1 MSEEQIIQFLQ
12 ENIDYMVN
20 NDLVL
25 WLFRTIGW
33 YLVKGLSYLIGLG
46 KDLYDMTFRLVDITT
61 WTGVDQ
67 WINEFRPL
75 IVTLVVVS
83 LVVLGMMLMFG
94 KNKNHNVLTSI
105 LIFAVVATSS
115 TFLFSTFNNWTIVFK
130 DAVIS
135 GEGVA
140 DGTAL
145 INSNLYDLVYIDE
158 QIGLANMNEW
168 NRPQYTSLTEGEL
181 DYIKITETM
190 NWDDVENSDTKD
202 ILKKKLVYRNGAGNQ
217 LVDVSNGVAWTTIGN
232 DLYFRYKFQ
241 WFTYLLD
248 ALSVMLIYFCLAYK
262 NVRIIYEL
270 LVGRVLGTLKA
281 SDLSGEKKMVRIL
294 SSIRDEYYALCFT
307 AITIRTYFVFSD
319 FVKIQVG
326 DHGILRGLIT
336 LFVTFCVI
344 DGSNIMQ
351 QMTGVD
357 AGLSSMTGK
366 ILAGA
371 HIIQGAK
378 NSLYQHQMQSSMKQ
392 QRGDVKEREN
402 MSDLN
407 GSRVGMMGFRDSNAQ
422 MESDLTGKEGNA
434 ANGSNFGTEQEQ
446 DASAYPNKQTENG
459 TQMDEMRDSKQA
471 EGQDADASMDA
482 MDRDLD
488 IGKSTME
495 QNELDAGN
503 LSSDVTKPEE
513 TDSIGQDTNVM
524 VQDPEGS
531 PVSES
536 GVGDTEGH
544 MQKETEGKNLV
555 GSGEPARTYSEEP
568 VKKGTMFERWAAKT
582 RTSEKGQGDI
592 REDTG
597 ATSQSAFSE
606 DGALKHISSFS
617 EPEQG
622 TKQESGKEK
631 KLFQNQTAFSEPKTN
646 WDQSEK
652 EPEQIRRETQRSA
665 FQEKG
670 TLVGEQTGKAA
681 YGKTEIQKT
690 TDPKIEK
697 KATITTSE
705 GRSAKITEERNG
717 RDRYVGGE
725 AVPRHGASKWS
736 EREKK

>member
-46 KDLYDMTFRLVDITT
+46 KDLYDMTFRLVDITA

-158 QIGLANMNEW
+158 QIGLANMNEG
-168 NRPQYTSLTEGEL
+168 NRPQYTSLSEQEV
-181 DYIKITETM
+181 DYIRITETM
-190 NWDDVENSDTKD
+190 DWDDVENSDTKD
-202 ILKKKLVYRNGAGNQ
+202 ILKKRLAYRNNSVNQ

-241 WFTYLLD
+241 WFTYFLD
-248 ALSVMLIYFCLAYK
+248 ALSVLLIYFCLAYK

-270 LVGRVLGTLKA
+270 LVGRVIGTLKA

-307 AITIRTYFVFSD
+307 AITLRTYFVFTD
-319 FVKIQVG
+319 FVKIQTG

-351 QMTGVD
+351 QITGVD

-366 ILAGA
+366 ILAGS
-371 HIIQGAK
+371 HILQWAK
-378 NSLYQHQMQSSMKQ
+378 NSMYQHQMKSAMKHQ
-392 QRGDVKEREN
+392 ARETKGREN

-407 GSRVGMMGFRDSNAQ
+407 GSRIGMMGFRDPNAQ
-422 MESDLTGKEGNA
+422 MDSDLSGKENDA
-434 ANGSNFGTEQEQ
+434 AAQTEAEKEM
-446 DASAYPNKQTENG
+446 SAYPNGQTDAGHE
-459 TQMDEMRDSKQA
+459 TSMEEAMQESKSTG
-471 EGQDADASMDA
+471 GQDADASMEAMERDLEPGNSDVEQRGMDPEDSGVKTMEQEKNSAAGQEMDA
-482 MDRDLD
+482 MDQDAERNSVS
-488 IGKSTME
+488 GSGAGEQEAYTKME
-495 QNELDAGN
+495 P
-503 LSSDVTKPEE
+503 T
-513 TDSIGQDTNVM
+513 
-524 VQDPEGS
+524 
-531 PVSES
+531 
-536 GVGDTEGH
+536 
-544 MQKETEGKNLV
+544 
-555 GSGEPARTYSEEP
+555 GEPA
-568 VKKGTMFERWAAKT
+568 KKGTMFDRWAAKFA
-582 RTSEKGQGDI
+582 GQGAAAGEETGESA
-592 REDTG
+592 RPAFPEDKE
-597 ATSQSAFSE
+597 A
-606 DGALKHISSFS
+606 KHTPPF
-617 EPEQG
+617 PESGQNEKAKG
-622 TKQESGKEK
+622 KQEGSPS
-631 KLFQNQTAFSEPKTN
+631 QNRPAFSEPQRNQGQEK
-646 WDQSEK
+646 K

-670 TLVGEQTGKAA
+670 SATGEQAGKAA
-681 YGKTEIQKT
+681 YERMESHRTVDSKV
-690 TDPKIEK
+690 EK
-697 KATITTSE
+697 KATIPTSA
-705 GRSAKITEERNG
+705 GRSAKITEEQNG

-725 AVPRHGASKWS
+725 AVPRRGNSKWS
-736 EREKK
+736 EKEKK

>member
-46 KDLYDMTFRLVDITT
+46 KDLYDMTFRLVDITA

-115 TFLFSTFNNWTIVFK
+115 TFLFSTFNSWTIVFK

-158 QIGLANMNEW
+158 QIGFVNMNEG
-168 NRPQYTSLTEGEL
+168 NRPQYTSLSEQEV
-181 DYIKITETM
+181 DYIRITETM
-190 NWDDVENSDTKD
+190 DWDDVENSDTKD
-202 ILKKKLVYRNGAGNQ
+202 ILKKRLAYRNNSVNQ

-241 WFTYLLD
+241 WFTYFLD
-248 ALSVMLIYFCLAYK
+248 ALSVLLIYFCLAYK

-270 LVGRVLGTLKA
+270 LVGRVIGTLKA

-307 AITIRTYFVFSD
+307 AITLRTYFVFTD
-319 FVKIQVG
+319 FVKIQTG

-351 QMTGVD
+351 QITGVD

-366 ILAGA
+366 LLAGS
-371 HIIQGAK
+371 HILQGVK
-378 NSLYQHQMQSSMKQ
+378 NFMYQHQMKSAMKQ
-392 QRGDVKEREN
+392 QARETKGREN

-407 GSRVGMMGFRDSNAQ
+407 GSRVGMMEFRDPNAQ
-422 MESDLTGKEGNA
+422 MDSDLTEKEKDAASEMDAGKEH
-434 ANGSNFGTEQEQ
+434 
-446 DASAYPNKQTENG
+446 SAYPNGQTDAGHE
-459 TQMDEMRDSKQA
+459 TSMEEAMQESKSTG
-471 EGQDADASMDA
+471 GQDADASMEA
-482 MDRDLD
+482 MERDLEPGNSD
-488 IGKSTME
+488 VEQRGMDPEDSGVKTME
-495 QNELDAGN
+495 QEENSAAGQETDQNAERNSASGSGAGEQEAYTKMELD
-503 LSSDVTKPEE
+503 
-513 TDSIGQDTNVM
+513 
-524 VQDPEGS
+524 
-531 PVSES
+531 
-536 GVGDTEGH
+536 
-544 MQKETEGKNLV
+544 GKMH
-555 GSGEPARTYSEEP
+555 GEPA
-568 VKKGTMFERWAAKT
+568 KKGTMFDRWAAK
-582 RTSEKGQGDI
+582 SAGQGAVAG
-592 REDTG
+592 EDTG
-597 ATSQSAFSE
+597 ESARSAFPEDGEAKHTPPFPEPGQDEKVKGKQEGSQS
-606 DGALKHISSFS
+606 
-617 EPEQG
+617 
-622 TKQESGKEK
+622 
-631 KLFQNQTAFSEPKTN
+631 QNHPAFSEPQRN
-646 WDQSEK
+646 WGQEK
-652 EPEQIRRETQRSA
+652 KESNPIRRETQRSA

-670 TLVGEQTGKAA
+670 NATGEQAGKAA
-681 YGKTEIQKT
+681 YERTESHRTVDSKV
-690 TDPKIEK
+690 EK
-697 KATITTSE
+697 KATIPTSE
-705 GRSAKITEERNG
+705 GRSAKITEEQNG

-725 AVPRHGASKWS
+725 AVPRRGNSKWS
-736 EREKK
+736 EKEKK

>member
-46 KDLYDMTFRLVDITT
+46 KDLYDMTFRLVDITA

-158 QIGLANMNEW
+158 QIGLANMSEW
-168 NRPQYTSLTEGEL
+168 NRPQYTSLSEQEV
-181 DYIKITETM
+181 DYIRITETM
-190 NWDDVENSDTKD
+190 DWDDVENSDTKD
-202 ILKKKLVYRNGAGNQ
+202 ILKKRLVYRNSAGNQ

-241 WFTYLLD
+241 WFTYFLD
-248 ALSVMLIYFCLAYK
+248 ALSVLLIYFCLAYK

-270 LVGRVLGTLKA
+270 LVGRVIGTLKA

-307 AITIRTYFVFSD
+307 AITIRTYFVFTD
-319 FVKIQVG
+319 FVKIQTG

-351 QMTGVD
+351 QITGVD

-366 ILAGA
+366 ILAGS
-371 HIIQGAK
+371 HILQGIK
-378 NSLYQHQMQSSMKQ
+378 NSLYQHQMKSAMKHPA
-392 QRGDVKEREN
+392 GDTKGREN
-402 MSDLN
+402 MSDLH
-407 GSRVGMMGFRDSNAQ
+407 GSRIGHDGISGSQCTDGFGSCPEKRTMLQHKRKRKKRHLLIQTDRPMQEMKPQWRKLCRSPRVPGDRMQ
-422 MESDLTGKEGNA
+422 MLLWKQWSGIWSQNPWIR
-434 ANGSNFGTEQEQ
+434 QEQ
-446 DASAYPNKQTENG
+446 VQKRWSRRWELLKP
-459 TQMDEMRDSKQA
+459 
-471 EGQDADASMDA
+471 
-482 MDRDLD
+482 
-488 IGKSTME
+488 ME
-495 QNELDAGN
+495 QRRNPMQEQHRKKQVLQMARKMPDF
-503 LSSDVTKPEE
+503 LH
-513 TDSIGQDTNVM
+513 
-524 VQDPEGS
+524 
-531 PVSES
+531 
-536 GVGDTEGH
+536 GD
-544 MQKETEGKNLV
+544 L
-555 GSGEPARTYSEEP
+555 A
-568 VKKGTMFERWAAKT
+568 KKGTMFDRWAAK
-582 RTSEKGQGDI
+582 SAGQGADAGG
-592 REDTG
+592 ENG
-597 ATSQSAFSE
+597 E
-606 DGALKHISSFS
+606 
-617 EPEQG
+617 
-622 TKQESGKEK
+622 
-631 KLFQNQTAFSEPKTN
+631 TA
-646 WDQSEK
+646 
-652 EPEQIRRETQRSA
+652 RSA
-665 FQEKG
+665 FPE
-670 TLVGEQTGKAA
+670 
-681 YGKTEIQKT
+681 
-690 TDPKIEK
+690 D
-697 KATITTSE
+697 
-705 GRSAKITEERNG
+705 
-717 RDRYVGGE
+717 GE
-725 AVPRHGASKWS
+725 AKHTPPFPEPGQN
-736 EREKK
+736 EKI

>member
-46 KDLYDMTFRLVDITT
+46 KDLYDMTFRLVDITA

-158 QIGLANMNEW
+158 QIGLANMSEW
-168 NRPQYTSLTEGEL
+168 NRPQYTSLSEQEV
-181 DYIKITETM
+181 DYIRITETM
-190 NWDDVENSDTKD
+190 DWDDVENSDTKD
-202 ILKKKLVYRNGAGNQ
+202 ILKKRLVYRNSAGNQ

-241 WFTYLLD
+241 WFTYFLD
-248 ALSVMLIYFCLAYK
+248 ALSVLLIYFCLAYK

-270 LVGRVLGTLKA
+270 LVGRVIGTLKA

-307 AITIRTYFVFSD
+307 AITIRTYFVFTD
-319 FVKIQVG
+319 FVKIQAG

-351 QMTGVD
+351 QITGVD

-366 ILAGA
+366 ILAGS
-371 HIIQGAK
+371 HILQGAK
-378 NSLYQHQMQSSMKQ
+378 NSLYQHQMKSAMKHPA
-392 QRGDVKEREN
+392 GDTKGREN
-402 MSDLN
+402 MSDLH
-407 GSRVGMMGFRDSNAQ
+407 GSRIGMMEFRDPNAQ
-422 MESDLTGKEGNA
+422 MDSDLTGKEKHA
-434 ANGSNFGTEQEQ
+434 ASEMDAGKEAERE
-446 DASAYPNKQTENG
+446 ASAYPNGQTDGGNETPMEETMQEPKG
-459 TQMDEMRDSKQA
+459 IG
-471 EGQDADASMDA
+471 GQDADASMEA
-482 MDRDLD
+482 MERDLETESVD
-488 IGKSTME
+488 SSGASPEAME
-495 QNELDAGN
+495 QEMGTSETNGAAAESHAGAA
-503 LSSDVTKPEE
+503 PEE
-513 TDSIGQDTNVM
+513 TGFTDSREDAGFSD
-524 VQDPEGS
+524 
-531 PVSES
+531 
-536 GVGDTEGH
+536 GD
-544 MQKETEGKNLV
+544 L
-555 GSGEPARTYSEEP
+555 A
-568 VKKGTMFERWAAKT
+568 KKGTMFDRWAAK
-582 RTSEKGQGDI
+582 SAGQGADAGGENGETA
-592 REDTG
+592 RSAFPEDRG
-597 ATSQSAFSE
+597 AKHTPPFSEPGQNAKSKGKQEGFPSQNQSAFP
-606 DGALKHISSFS
+606 
-617 EPEQG
+617 EPERNRGQ
-622 TKQESGKEK
+622 EK
-631 KLFQNQTAFSEPKTN
+631 KEPG
-646 WDQSEK
+646 
-652 EPEQIRRETQRSA
+652 QIRRETQRSA

-670 TLVGEQTGKAA
+670 SATGEQAGKAA
-681 YGKTEIQKT
+681 YERTKSHRTLDSKV
-690 TDPKIEK
+690 EK
-697 KATITTSE
+697 KATIPTSE
-705 GRSAKITEERNG
+705 GRSAKITEEQNG

-725 AVPRHGASKWS
+725 AVPRRGNSKWS
-736 EREKK
+736 EKEKK

>member
-46 KDLYDMTFRLVDITT
+46 KDLYDMTFRLVDITA

-115 TFLFSTFNNWTIVFK
+115 TFLFSTFNSWTIVFK

-158 QIGLANMNEW
+158 QIGLANMNEG
-168 NRPQYTSLTEGEL
+168 NRPQYTSLSEQEV
-181 DYIKITETM
+181 DYIRITETM
-190 NWDDVENSDTKD
+190 DWDDVENSDTKD
-202 ILKKKLVYRNGAGNQ
+202 ILKKRLVYRNSAGNQ

-241 WFTYLLD
+241 WFTYFLD
-248 ALSVMLIYFCLAYK
+248 ALSVLLIYFCLAYK

-270 LVGRVLGTLKA
+270 LVGRVIGTLKA

-307 AITIRTYFVFSD
+307 ALTIRTYFIFTD
-319 FVKIQVG
+319 FVKIQTG

-351 QMTGVD
+351 QITGVD

-366 ILAGA
+366 ILAGS
-371 HIIQGAK
+371 HILQGAK
-378 NSLYQHQMQSSMKQ
+378 NSLYQHQMKSAMKHPA
-392 QRGDVKEREN
+392 GDTKGREN

-407 GSRVGMMGFRDSNAQ
+407 GSRIGMMGFRDPNAQ
-422 MESDLTGKEGNA
+422 MDSDLSGKENDA
-434 ANGSNFGTEQEQ
+434 AAQTEAEKET
-446 DASAYPNKQTENG
+446 SAYPNGQTDAGHE
-459 TQMDEMRDSKQA
+459 TSMEEAMQESKSTG
-471 EGQDADASMDA
+471 GQDADASMEA
-482 MDRDLD
+482 MERDLEPGNSD
-488 IGKSTME
+488 VEQRGMDPEDSGVKTME
-495 QNELDAGN
+495 QGENSAAGQEMDQDAERN
-503 LSSDVTKPEE
+503 SSSGSGAGEQETHTKMEP
-513 TDSIGQDTNVM
+513 DGKM
-524 VQDPEGS
+524 HG
-531 PVSES
+531 ES
-536 GVGDTEGH
+536 G
-544 MQKETEGKNLV
+544 
-555 GSGEPARTYSEEP
+555 GSSEEPAGEPA
-568 VKKGTMFERWAAKT
+568 KKGTMFDRWAAK
-582 RTSEKGQGDI
+582 SAGQGAAAG
-592 REDTG
+592 EETG
-597 ATSQSAFSE
+597 ESARSTFPE
-606 DGALKHISSFS
+606 DGEAKHTPPFP
-617 EPEQG
+617 EPGQNEKAKG
-622 TKQESGKEK
+622 KQEGSPS
-631 KLFQNQTAFSEPKTN
+631 QNHPAFSEPQRNQGQEK
-646 WDQSEK
+646 K

-670 TLVGEQTGKAA
+670 SATGERAGKAA
-681 YGKTEIQKT
+681 YERTESHRIVDSKV
-690 TDPKIEK
+690 EK
-697 KATITTSE
+697 KATIPTSE
-705 GRSAKITEERNG
+705 GRSAKITEEQNG

-725 AVPRHGASKWS
+725 VVPRRGNSKWS

>member
-46 KDLYDMTFRLVDITT
+46 KDLYDMTFRLVDITA

-158 QIGLANMNEW
+158 QIGLANMSEW
-168 NRPQYTSLTEGEL
+168 NRPQYTSLSEQEV
-181 DYIKITETM
+181 DYIRITETM
-190 NWDDVENSDTKD
+190 DWDDVENSDTKD
-202 ILKKKLVYRNGAGNQ
+202 ILKKRLVYRNSAGNQ

-241 WFTYLLD
+241 WFTYFLD
-248 ALSVMLIYFCLAYK
+248 ALSVLLIYFCLAYK

-270 LVGRVLGTLKA
+270 LVGRVIGTLKA

-307 AITIRTYFVFSD
+307 AITIRTYFVFTD
-319 FVKIQVG
+319 FVKIQAG

-351 QMTGVD
+351 QITGVD

-366 ILAGA
+366 ILAGS
-371 HIIQGAK
+371 HILQGAK
-378 NSLYQHQMQSSMKQ
+378 NSLYQHQMKSAMKHPA
-392 QRGDVKEREN
+392 GDTKGREN
-402 MSDLN
+402 MSDLH
-407 GSRVGMMGFRDSNAQ
+407 GSRIGMMEFRDPNAQ
-422 MESDLTGKEGNA
+422 MDSDLTGKEKHA
-434 ANGSNFGTEQEQ
+434 ASEMDAGKEAEQE
-446 DASAYPNKQTENG
+446 ASAYPNGQTDGGNETPMEETMQEPKG
-459 TQMDEMRDSKQA
+459 TV
-471 EGQDADASMDA
+471 GQDADASMEA
-482 MDRDLD
+482 MERDLEPESVD
-488 IGKSTME
+488 SSGASPEAME
-495 QNELDAGN
+495 QEMGTSETNGAAAESHAGAA
-503 LSSDVTKPEE
+503 PEE
-513 TDSIGQDTNVM
+513 TGFTDSREDAGFSD
-524 VQDPEGS
+524 
-531 PVSES
+531 
-536 GVGDTEGH
+536 GD
-544 MQKETEGKNLV
+544 L
-555 GSGEPARTYSEEP
+555 A
-568 VKKGTMFERWAAKT
+568 KKGTMFDRWAAK
-582 RTSEKGQGDI
+582 SAGQGADAGGENGETA
-592 REDTG
+592 RSAFPEDRG
-597 ATSQSAFSE
+597 AKHTPPFSEPGQNAKSKGKQEGFPSQNQSAFP
-606 DGALKHISSFS
+606 
-617 EPEQG
+617 EPERNRGQ
-622 TKQESGKEK
+622 EK
-631 KLFQNQTAFSEPKTN
+631 KEPG
-646 WDQSEK
+646 
-652 EPEQIRRETQRSA
+652 QIRRETQRSA
-665 FQEKG
+665 FQEKENAAG
-670 TLVGEQTGKAA
+670 GQAGKVT
-681 YGKTEIQKT
+681 YERTERHRSA
-690 TDPKIEK
+690 DSRVEK
-697 KATITTSE
+697 KATIPTSE
-705 GRSAKITEERNG
+705 GRSAKITEEQNG

-725 AVPRHGASKWS
+725 AVPRRGNSKWS
-736 EREKK
+736 EKEKK

>member
-46 KDLYDMTFRLVDITT
+46 KDLYDMTFRLVDITA

-158 QIGLANMNEW
+158 QIGLANMSEW
-168 NRPQYTSLTEGEL
+168 NRPQYTSLSEQEV
-181 DYIKITETM
+181 DYIRITETM
-190 NWDDVENSDTKD
+190 DWDDVENSDTKD
-202 ILKKKLVYRNGAGNQ
+202 ILKKRLVYRNSAGNQ

-241 WFTYLLD
+241 WFTYFLD
-248 ALSVMLIYFCLAYK
+248 ALSVLLIYFCLAYK

-270 LVGRVLGTLKA
+270 LVGRVIGTLKA

-307 AITIRTYFVFSD
+307 AITIRTYFVFTD
-319 FVKIQVG
+319 FVKIQAG

-351 QMTGVD
+351 QITGVD

-366 ILAGA
+366 ILAGS
-371 HIIQGAK
+371 HILQGAK
-378 NSLYQHQMQSSMKQ
+378 NSLYQHQMKSAMKHPA
-392 QRGDVKEREN
+392 GDTKGREN
-402 MSDLN
+402 MSDLH
-407 GSRVGMMGFRDSNAQ
+407 GSRIGMMEFRDPNAQ
-422 MESDLTGKEGNA
+422 MDSDLTGKEKHA
-434 ANGSNFGTEQEQ
+434 ASEMDAGKEAERE
-446 DASAYPNKQTENG
+446 ASAYPNGQTDGGNETPTEETMQEPKG
-459 TQMDEMRDSKQA
+459 TG
-471 EGQDADASMDA
+471 GQDADASMEA
-482 MDRDLD
+482 MERDLEPESVD
-488 IGKSTME
+488 SSGASPEAME
-495 QNELDAGN
+495 QEMGTSETNGAAAESHAGAA
-503 LSSDVTKPEE
+503 PEE
-513 TDSIGQDTNVM
+513 TGFTDSREDAGFSD
-524 VQDPEGS
+524 
-531 PVSES
+531 
-536 GVGDTEGH
+536 GD
-544 MQKETEGKNLV
+544 L
-555 GSGEPARTYSEEP
+555 A
-568 VKKGTMFERWAAKT
+568 KKGTMFDRWAAK
-582 RTSEKGQGDI
+582 SAGQGAAAG
-592 REDTG
+592 EETG
-597 ATSQSAFSE
+597 ESARSAFLE
-606 DGALKHISSFS
+606 EGEAKHTPPFP
-617 EPEQG
+617 EPGQNEKTKG
-622 TKQESGKEK
+622 KQEGSPS
-631 KLFQNQTAFSEPKTN
+631 QNHPAFSEPQRNQGQEK
-646 WDQSEK
+646 K

-670 TLVGEQTGKAA
+670 SATGEQAGKAA
-681 YGKTEIQKT
+681 YERMESHRTVDSKV
-690 TDPKIEK
+690 EK
-697 KATITTSE
+697 KATIPTSE
-705 GRSAKITEERNG
+705 GRSAKITEEQNG

-725 AVPRHGASKWS
+725 AVPRRGNSKWS
-736 EREKK
+736 EKEKK

>member
-46 KDLYDMTFRLVDITT
+46 KDLYDMTFRLVDITA

-158 QIGLANMNEW
+158 QIGLANMSEW
-168 NRPQYTSLTEGEL
+168 NRPQYTSLSEQEV
-181 DYIKITETM
+181 DYIRITETM
-190 NWDDVENSDTKD
+190 DWDDVENSDTKD
-202 ILKKKLVYRNGAGNQ
+202 ILKKRLVYRNSAGNQ
-217 LVDVSNGVAWTTIGN
+217 LVEVSNGVAWTTIGN

-241 WFTYLLD
+241 WFTYFLD
-248 ALSVMLIYFCLAYK
+248 ALSVLLIYFCLAYK

-270 LVGRVLGTLKA
+270 LVGRVIGTLKA

-307 AITIRTYFVFSD
+307 AITIRTYFVFTD
-319 FVKIQVG
+319 FVKIQAG

-351 QMTGVD
+351 QITGVD

-366 ILAGA
+366 ILAGS
-371 HIIQGAK
+371 HILQGAK
-378 NSLYQHQMQSSMKQ
+378 NSLYQHQMKSAMKHPA
-392 QRGDVKEREN
+392 GDTKGREN
-402 MSDLN
+402 MSDLH
-407 GSRVGMMGFRDSNAQ
+407 GSRIGMMEFRDPNAQ
-422 MESDLTGKEGNA
+422 MDSDLTGKEKHA
-434 ANGSNFGTEQEQ
+434 ASEMDAGKEAERE
-446 DASAYPNKQTENG
+446 ASAYPNGQTDGGNETPMEETMQEPKG
-459 TQMDEMRDSKQA
+459 IG
-471 EGQDADASMDA
+471 GQDADASMEA
-482 MDRDLD
+482 MERDLETESVD
-488 IGKSTME
+488 SSGASPEAME
-495 QNELDAGN
+495 QEMGTSETNGAAAESHAGAA
-503 LSSDVTKPEE
+503 PEE
-513 TDSIGQDTNVM
+513 TGFTDSREDAGFSD
-524 VQDPEGS
+524 
-531 PVSES
+531 
-536 GVGDTEGH
+536 GD
-544 MQKETEGKNLV
+544 L
-555 GSGEPARTYSEEP
+555 A
-568 VKKGTMFERWAAKT
+568 KKGTMFDRWAAK
-582 RTSEKGQGDI
+582 SAGQGADAGGENGETA
-592 REDTG
+592 RSAFPEDRG
-597 ATSQSAFSE
+597 AKHTPPFSEPGQNAKSKGKQEGFPSQNQSAFP
-606 DGALKHISSFS
+606 
-617 EPEQG
+617 EPERNRGQ
-622 TKQESGKEK
+622 EK
-631 KLFQNQTAFSEPKTN
+631 KEPG
-646 WDQSEK
+646 
-652 EPEQIRRETQRSA
+652 QIRRETQRSA

-670 TLVGEQTGKAA
+670 SATGEQAGKAA
-681 YGKTEIQKT
+681 YERTKSHRTVDSKV
-690 TDPKIEK
+690 EK
-697 KATITTSE
+697 KATIPTSE
-705 GRSAKITEERNG
+705 GRSAKITEEQNG

-725 AVPRHGASKWS
+725 AVPRRGNSKWS
-736 EREKK
+736 EKEKK

>member
-46 KDLYDMTFRLVDITT
+46 KDLYDMTFRLVDITA

-158 QIGLANMNEW
+158 QIGLANMSEW
-168 NRPQYTSLTEGEL
+168 NRPQYTSLSEQEV
-181 DYIKITETM
+181 DYIRITETM
-190 NWDDVENSDTKD
+190 DWDDVENSDTKD
-202 ILKKKLVYRNGAGNQ
+202 ILKKRLVYRNSAGNQ

-241 WFTYLLD
+241 WFTYFLD
-248 ALSVMLIYFCLAYK
+248 ALSVLLIYFCLAYK

-270 LVGRVLGTLKA
+270 LVGRVIGTLKA

-307 AITIRTYFVFSD
+307 AITIRTYFVFTD
-319 FVKIQVG
+319 FVKIQAG

-351 QMTGVD
+351 QITGVD

-366 ILAGA
+366 ILAGS
-371 HIIQGAK
+371 HILQGAK
-378 NSLYQHQMQSSMKQ
+378 NSLYQHQMKSAMKHPA
-392 QRGDVKEREN
+392 GDTKGREN
-402 MSDLN
+402 MSDLH
-407 GSRVGMMGFRDSNAQ
+407 GSRIGMMEFWDPNAQ
-422 MESDLTGKEGNA
+422 MDSDLTGKEKHA
-434 ANGSNFGTEQEQ
+434 ASEMDAGKEAERE
-446 DASAYPNKQTENG
+446 ASAYPNGQTDGGNETPMEETMQEPKG
-459 TQMDEMRDSKQA
+459 IG
-471 EGQDADASMDA
+471 GQDADASMEA
-482 MDRDLD
+482 MERDLETESVD
-488 IGKSTME
+488 SSGASPEAME
-495 QNELDAGN
+495 QEMGTSETNGAAAESHAGAA
-503 LSSDVTKPEE
+503 PEE
-513 TDSIGQDTNVM
+513 TGFTDSREDAGFSD
-524 VQDPEGS
+524 
-531 PVSES
+531 
-536 GVGDTEGH
+536 GD
-544 MQKETEGKNLV
+544 L
-555 GSGEPARTYSEEP
+555 A
-568 VKKGTMFERWAAKT
+568 KKGTMFDRWAAK
-582 RTSEKGQGDI
+582 SAGQGADAGGENGETA
-592 REDTG
+592 RSAFPEDRG
-597 ATSQSAFSE
+597 AKHTPPFSEPGQNAKSKGKQEGFPSQNQSAFP
-606 DGALKHISSFS
+606 
-617 EPEQG
+617 EPERNRGQ
-622 TKQESGKEK
+622 EK
-631 KLFQNQTAFSEPKTN
+631 KEPG
-646 WDQSEK
+646 
-652 EPEQIRRETQRSA
+652 QIRRETQRSA

-670 TLVGEQTGKAA
+670 SATGEQAGKAA
-681 YGKTEIQKT
+681 YERTKSHRTVDSKV
-690 TDPKIEK
+690 EK
-697 KATITTSE
+697 KATIPTSE
-705 GRSAKITEERNG
+705 GRSAKITEEQNG

-725 AVPRHGASKWS
+725 AVPRRGNSKWS
-736 EREKK
+736 EKEKK

>member
-46 KDLYDMTFRLVDITT
+46 KDLYDMTFRLVDITA

-67 WINEFRPL
+67 WINEFQPL

-168 NRPQYTSLTEGEL
+168 NRPQYTSLSEEEV

-202 ILKKKLVYRNGAGNQ
+202 ILKKRLVYRNSSGNQ

-241 WFTYLLD
+241 WFTYFLD
-248 ALSVMLIYFCLAYK
+248 ALSVLLVYFCLAYK

-270 LVGRVLGTLKA
+270 LVGRVIGTLKA

-307 AITIRTYFVFSD
+307 AITIRTYFIFTD
-319 FVKIQVG
+319 FVKVQTG

-366 ILAGA
+366 ILAGS
-371 HIIQGAK
+371 HILQGAK
-378 NSLYQHQMQSSMKQ
+378 NSLYQHQMKSAMKHSA
-392 QRGDVKEREN
+392 GDTKGREN
-402 MSDLN
+402 MSDLH
-407 GSRVGMMGFRDSNAQ
+407 GSRVGMMEFRDPNAR
-422 MESDLTGKEGNA
+422 MDSDLTGNEKEAASERNA
-434 ANGSNFGTEQEQ
+434 GGEN
-446 DASAYPNKQTENG
+446 SAYPNGQTDAEHE
-459 TQMDEMRDSKQA
+459 TQMEEGMQVSKGT
-471 EGQDADASMDA
+471 EGQDADASMEA
-482 MDRDLD
+482 MERDLESGNSD
-488 IGKSTME
+488 MEQRGMDLEDSGVKTME
-495 QNELDAGN
+495 QEENSAAGQRMEAM
-503 LSSDVTKPEE
+503 DQ
-513 TDSIGQDTNVM
+513 DS
-524 VQDPEGS
+524 EGNS
-531 PVSES
+531 VSGSGAGEQEVHTRTEPDGKTHVES
-536 GVGDTEGH
+536 GGS
-544 MQKETEGKNLV
+544 
-555 GSGEPARTYSEEP
+555 SGESVGES
-568 VKKGTMFERWAAKT
+568 VKKGTMFDRWAAK
-582 RTSEKGQGDI
+582 S
-592 REDTG
+592 TG
-597 ATSQSAFSE
+597 KSQAAAGEENGEAARSAFPE
-606 DGALKHISSFS
+606 DGAAKHAPTFPEPGQGAKSTEKQGKPSFQNQPVFS
-617 EPEQG
+617 EPERNRG
-622 TKQESGKEK
+622 RGKE
-631 KLFQNQTAFSEPKTN
+631 
-646 WDQSEK
+646 

-670 TLVGEQTGKAA
+670 TLAGEQTGKAA
-681 YGKTEIQKT
+681 YEKTEIRKT
-690 TDPKIEK
+690 TDLRVEK
-697 KATITTSE
+697 KATIATSE
-705 GRSAKITEERNG
+705 GRSAKITEERKG

-725 AVPRHGASKWS
+725 AVPRRGASKWS
-736 EREKK
+736 EKEKK

>member
-46 KDLYDMTFRLVDITT
+46 KDLYDMTFRLVDITA

-158 QIGLANMNEW
+158 QIGLANMSEW
-168 NRPQYTSLTEGEL
+168 NRPQYTSLSEQEV
-181 DYIKITETM
+181 DYIRITETM
-190 NWDDVENSDTKD
+190 DWDDVENSDTKD
-202 ILKKKLVYRNGAGNQ
+202 ILKKRLVYRNSAGNQ

-241 WFTYLLD
+241 WFTYFLD
-248 ALSVMLIYFCLAYK
+248 ALSVLLIYFCLAYK

-270 LVGRVLGTLKA
+270 LVGRVIGTLKA

-307 AITIRTYFVFSD
+307 AITIRTYFVFTD
-319 FVKIQVG
+319 FVKIQAG

-351 QMTGVD
+351 QITGVD

-366 ILAGA
+366 ILAGS
-371 HIIQGAK
+371 HILQGAK
-378 NSLYQHQMQSSMKQ
+378 NSLYQHQMKSAMKHPA
-392 QRGDVKEREN
+392 GDTKGREN
-402 MSDLN
+402 MSDLH
-407 GSRVGMMGFRDSNAQ
+407 GSRIGMMEFRDPNAQ
-422 MESDLTGKEGNA
+422 MDSDLTGKEKHA
-434 ANGSNFGTEQEQ
+434 ASEMDAGKEAERE
-446 DASAYPNKQTENG
+446 ASAYPNGQTDGGNETPMEETMQEPKG
-459 TQMDEMRDSKQA
+459 IG
-471 EGQDADASMDA
+471 GQDADASMEA
-482 MDRDLD
+482 MERDLETESVD
-488 IGKSTME
+488 SSGASPEAME
-495 QNELDAGN
+495 QEMGTSETNGAAAESHAGAA
-503 LSSDVTKPEE
+503 PEE
-513 TDSIGQDTNVM
+513 TGFTDSREDAGFSD
-524 VQDPEGS
+524 
-531 PVSES
+531 
-536 GVGDTEGH
+536 GD
-544 MQKETEGKNLV
+544 L
-555 GSGEPARTYSEEP
+555 A
-568 VKKGTMFERWAAKT
+568 KKGTMFDRWAAK
-582 RTSEKGQGDI
+582 SAGQGADAGGENGETA
-592 REDTG
+592 RSAFPEDRG
-597 ATSQSAFSE
+597 AKHTPPFSEPGQNAKSKGKQEGFPSQNQSAFP
-606 DGALKHISSFS
+606 
-617 EPEQG
+617 EPERNRGQ
-622 TKQESGKEK
+622 EK
-631 KLFQNQTAFSEPKTN
+631 KEPG
-646 WDQSEK
+646 
-652 EPEQIRRETQRSA
+652 QIRRETQRSA

-670 TLVGEQTGKAA
+670 SATGEQAGKAA
-681 YGKTEIQKT
+681 YERTKSHRTVDSKV
-690 TDPKIEK
+690 EK
-697 KATITTSE
+697 KATIPTSE
-705 GRSAKITEERNG
+705 GRSAKITEEQNG

-725 AVPRHGASKWS
+725 AVPRRGNSKWS
-736 EREKK
+736 EKEKK

>member
-46 KDLYDMTFRLVDITT
+46 KDLYDMTFRLVDITA

-158 QIGLANMNEW
+158 QIGLANMSEW
-168 NRPQYTSLTEGEL
+168 NRPQYTSLSEQEV
-181 DYIKITETM
+181 DYIRITETM
-190 NWDDVENSDTKD
+190 DWDDVENSDTKD
-202 ILKKKLVYRNGAGNQ
+202 ILKKRLVYRNSAGNQ

-241 WFTYLLD
+241 WFTYFLD
-248 ALSVMLIYFCLAYK
+248 ALSVLLIYFCLAYK

-270 LVGRVLGTLKA
+270 LVGRVIGTLKA

-307 AITIRTYFVFSD
+307 AITIRTYFVFTD
-319 FVKIQVG
+319 FVKIQAG

-351 QMTGVD
+351 QITGVD

-366 ILAGA
+366 ILAGS
-371 HIIQGAK
+371 HILQGAK
-378 NSLYQHQMQSSMKQ
+378 NSLYQHQMKSAMKHPA
-392 QRGDVKEREN
+392 GDTKGREN
-402 MSDLN
+402 MSDLH
-407 GSRVGMMGFRDSNAQ
+407 GSRIGMMEFRDPNAQ
-422 MESDLTGKEGNA
+422 MDSDLTGKEKHA
-434 ANGSNFGTEQEQ
+434 ASEMDAGKEAERE
-446 DASAYPNKQTENG
+446 ASAYPNGQTDGGNETPMEETMQEPKG
-459 TQMDEMRDSKQA
+459 IG
-471 EGQDADASMDA
+471 GQDADASMEA
-482 MDRDLD
+482 MERDLEPESVD
-488 IGKSTME
+488 SSGASPAAME
-495 QNELDAGN
+495 QEMGTSETNGAAAESHAGAA
-503 LSSDVTKPEE
+503 PEE
-513 TDSIGQDTNVM
+513 TGFTDSREDAGCSD
-524 VQDPEGS
+524 
-531 PVSES
+531 
-536 GVGDTEGH
+536 GD
-544 MQKETEGKNLV
+544 L
-555 GSGEPARTYSEEP
+555 A
-568 VKKGTMFERWAAKT
+568 KKGTMFDRWAAK
-582 RTSEKGQGDI
+582 SAGQGADAGGENGETA
-592 REDTG
+592 RSAFPEDRG
-597 ATSQSAFSE
+597 AKHTPPFSEPGQNAKSKGKQEGFPSQNQSAFP
-606 DGALKHISSFS
+606 
-617 EPEQG
+617 EPERNRGQ
-622 TKQESGKEK
+622 EK
-631 KLFQNQTAFSEPKTN
+631 KEPG
-646 WDQSEK
+646 
-652 EPEQIRRETQRSA
+652 QIRRETQRSA

-670 TLVGEQTGKAA
+670 SATGEQAGKAA
-681 YGKTEIQKT
+681 YERTKSHRTVDSKV
-690 TDPKIEK
+690 EK
-697 KATITTSE
+697 KATIPTSE
-705 GRSAKITEERNG
+705 GRSAKITEEQNG

-725 AVPRHGASKWS
+725 AVPRRGNSKWS
-736 EREKK
+736 EKEKK

>member
-46 KDLYDMTFRLVDITT
+46 KDLYDMTFRLVDITA

-94 KNKNHNVLTSI
+94 KNKNHNILTSI

-158 QIGLANMNEW
+158 QIGLANMNEG
-168 NRPQYTSLTEGEL
+168 NRPQYTSLTEQEV
-181 DYIKITETM
+181 DYIRITETM
-190 NWDDVENSDTKD
+190 DWDDVENSDTKD
-202 ILKKKLVYRNGAGNQ
+202 ILKKRLVYRNSAGNQ

-241 WFTYLLD
+241 WFTYFLD
-248 ALSVMLIYFCLAYK
+248 ALSVLLIYFCLAYK

-270 LVGRVLGTLKA
+270 LVGRVIGTLKA

-307 AITIRTYFVFSD
+307 AITLRTYFVFTD
-319 FVKIQVG
+319 FVKIQTG

-351 QMTGVD
+351 QITGVD

-366 ILAGA
+366 ILAGS
-371 HIIQGAK
+371 HILQGAK
-378 NSLYQHQMQSSMKQ
+378 NSLYQHQMKSAMKHPA
-392 QRGDVKEREN
+392 GDTKGREN

-407 GSRVGMMGFRDSNAQ
+407 GSRIGMMGFRDPNAQ
-422 MESDLTGKEGNA
+422 MDSDLSGKENDA
-434 ANGSNFGTEQEQ
+434 ATQTEAEKET
-446 DASAYPNKQTENG
+446 SAYPNGQTDAGHE
-459 TQMDEMRDSKQA
+459 TSMEEAMQESKSTG
-471 EGQDADASMDA
+471 GQDADASMEA
-482 MDRDLD
+482 MERDLEPGNSD
-488 IGKSTME
+488 VEQRGMDPEDSGVKTME
-495 QNELDAGN
+495 QGENSAAGQEMDQDAERN
-503 LSSDVTKPEE
+503 SSSGSGAGEQETHTKMEP
-513 TDSIGQDTNVM
+513 DGKM
-524 VQDPEGS
+524 HG
-531 PVSES
+531 ES
-536 GVGDTEGH
+536 G
-544 MQKETEGKNLV
+544 
-555 GSGEPARTYSEEP
+555 GSSEESTGEPA
-568 VKKGTMFERWAAKT
+568 KKGTMFDRWAAK
-582 RTSEKGQGDI
+582 SAGQGAAAG
-592 REDTG
+592 EETG
-597 ATSQSAFSE
+597 ESARSAFPE
-606 DGALKHISSFS
+606 DGEAKHTPPFP
-617 EPEQG
+617 EPGQNEKAKG
-622 TKQESGKEK
+622 KQEGSPS
-631 KLFQNQTAFSEPKTN
+631 QNHPAFSEPQRNQGQEK
-646 WDQSEK
+646 K

-670 TLVGEQTGKAA
+670 SATGERAGKAA
-681 YGKTEIQKT
+681 YERTESHRIVDSKV
-690 TDPKIEK
+690 EK
-697 KATITTSE
+697 KATIPTSE
-705 GRSAKITEERNG
+705 GRSAKITEEQNG

-725 AVPRHGASKWS
+725 AVPRRGNSKWS

>member
-46 KDLYDMTFRLVDITT
+46 KDLYDMTFRLVDITA

-115 TFLFSTFNNWTIVFK
+115 TFLFSTFNNWTSVFK

-158 QIGLANMNEW
+158 QIGLANMSEW
-168 NRPQYTSLTEGEL
+168 NRPQYTSLSEQEV
-181 DYIKITETM
+181 DYIRITETM
-190 NWDDVENSDTKD
+190 DWDDVENSDTKD
-202 ILKKKLVYRNGAGNQ
+202 ILKKRLVYRNSAGNQ

-241 WFTYLLD
+241 WFTYFLD
-248 ALSVMLIYFCLAYK
+248 ALSVLLIYFCLAYK

-270 LVGRVLGTLKA
+270 LVGRVIGTLKA

-307 AITIRTYFVFSD
+307 AITIRTYFVFTD
-319 FVKIQVG
+319 FVKIQAG

-351 QMTGVD
+351 QITGVD

-366 ILAGA
+366 ILAGS
-371 HIIQGAK
+371 HILQGAK
-378 NSLYQHQMQSSMKQ
+378 NSLYQHQMKSAMKHPA
-392 QRGDVKEREN
+392 GDTKGREN
-402 MSDLN
+402 MSDLH
-407 GSRVGMMGFRDSNAQ
+407 GSRIGMMEFRDPNAQ
-422 MESDLTGKEGNA
+422 MDSDLTGKEKHA
-434 ANGSNFGTEQEQ
+434 ASEMDAGKEAERE
-446 DASAYPNKQTENG
+446 ASAYPNGQTDGGNETPMEETMQEPKG
-459 TQMDEMRDSKQA
+459 IG
-471 EGQDADASMDA
+471 GQDADASMEA
-482 MDRDLD
+482 MERDLETESVD
-488 IGKSTME
+488 SSGASPEAME
-495 QNELDAGN
+495 QEMGTSETNGAAAESHAGAA
-503 LSSDVTKPEE
+503 PEE
-513 TDSIGQDTNVM
+513 TGFTDSREDAGFSD
-524 VQDPEGS
+524 
-531 PVSES
+531 
-536 GVGDTEGH
+536 GD
-544 MQKETEGKNLV
+544 L
-555 GSGEPARTYSEEP
+555 A
-568 VKKGTMFERWAAKT
+568 KKGTMFDRWAAK
-582 RTSEKGQGDI
+582 SAGQGADAGGENGETA
-592 REDTG
+592 RSAFPEDRG
-597 ATSQSAFSE
+597 AKHTPPFSEPGQNAKSKGKQEGFPSQNQSAFP
-606 DGALKHISSFS
+606 
-617 EPEQG
+617 EPERNRGQ
-622 TKQESGKEK
+622 EK
-631 KLFQNQTAFSEPKTN
+631 KEPG
-646 WDQSEK
+646 
-652 EPEQIRRETQRSA
+652 QIRRETQRSA

-670 TLVGEQTGKAA
+670 SATGEQAGKAA
-681 YGKTEIQKT
+681 YERTKSHRTVDSKV
-690 TDPKIEK
+690 EK
-697 KATITTSE
+697 KATIPTSE
-705 GRSAKITEERNG
+705 GRSAKITEEQNG

-725 AVPRHGASKWS
+725 AVPRRGNSKWS
-736 EREKK
+736 EKEKK

>member
-46 KDLYDMTFRLVDITT
+46 KDLYDMTFRLVDITA

-94 KNKNHNVLTSI
+94 KNKNHNILTSI

-158 QIGLANMNEW
+158 QIGLANMSEW
-168 NRPQYTSLTEGEL
+168 NRPQYTSLSEQEV
-181 DYIKITETM
+181 DYIRITETM
-190 NWDDVENSDTKD
+190 DWDDVENSDTRD
-202 ILKKKLVYRNGAGNQ
+202 ILKKRLVYRNSAGNQ

-241 WFTYLLD
+241 WFTYFLD
-248 ALSVMLIYFCLAYK
+248 ALSVLLIYFCLAYK

-270 LVGRVLGTLKA
+270 LVGRVIGTLKA

-307 AITIRTYFVFSD
+307 AITIRTYFVFTD
-319 FVKIQVG
+319 FVKIQAG

-351 QMTGVD
+351 QITGVD

-366 ILAGA
+366 ILAGS
-371 HIIQGAK
+371 HILQGAK
-378 NSLYQHQMQSSMKQ
+378 NSLYQHQMKSAMKHPA
-392 QRGDVKEREN
+392 GDTKGREN
-402 MSDLN
+402 MSDLH
-407 GSRVGMMGFRDSNAQ
+407 GSRIGMMEFRDPNAQ
-422 MESDLTGKEGNA
+422 MDSDLTGKEKHA
-434 ANGSNFGTEQEQ
+434 ASEMDAGKEAERE
-446 DASAYPNKQTENG
+446 ASAYPNGQTDGGNETPMEETMQEPKG
-459 TQMDEMRDSKQA
+459 IG
-471 EGQDADASMDA
+471 GQDADASMEA
-482 MDRDLD
+482 MERDLETESVD
-488 IGKSTME
+488 SSGASPEAME
-495 QNELDAGN
+495 QEMGTSETNGAAAESHAGAA
-503 LSSDVTKPEE
+503 PEE
-513 TDSIGQDTNVM
+513 TGFTDSREDAGFSD
-524 VQDPEGS
+524 
-531 PVSES
+531 
-536 GVGDTEGH
+536 GD
-544 MQKETEGKNLV
+544 L
-555 GSGEPARTYSEEP
+555 A
-568 VKKGTMFERWAAKT
+568 KKGTMFDRWAAK
-582 RTSEKGQGDI
+582 SAGQGADAGGENGETA
-592 REDTG
+592 RSAFPEDRG
-597 ATSQSAFSE
+597 AKHTPPFSEPGQNAKSKGKQEGFPSQNQSAFP
-606 DGALKHISSFS
+606 
-617 EPEQG
+617 EPERNRGQ
-622 TKQESGKEK
+622 EK
-631 KLFQNQTAFSEPKTN
+631 KEPG
-646 WDQSEK
+646 
-652 EPEQIRRETQRSA
+652 QIRRETQRSA

-670 TLVGEQTGKAA
+670 SATGEQAGKAA
-681 YGKTEIQKT
+681 YERTKSHRTVDSKV
-690 TDPKIEK
+690 EK
-697 KATITTSE
+697 KATIPTSE
-705 GRSAKITEERNG
+705 GRSAKITEEQNG

-725 AVPRHGASKWS
+725 AVPRRGNSKWS
-736 EREKK
+736 EKEKK

>member
-46 KDLYDMTFRLVDITT
+46 KDLYDMTFRLVDITA

-158 QIGLANMNEW
+158 QIGLANMSEW
-168 NRPQYTSLTEGEL
+168 NRPQYTSLSEQEV
-181 DYIKITETM
+181 DYIRITETM
-190 NWDDVENSDTKD
+190 DWDDVENSDTKD
-202 ILKKKLVYRNGAGNQ
+202 ILKKRLVYRNSAGNQ

-241 WFTYLLD
+241 WFTYFLD
-248 ALSVMLIYFCLAYK
+248 ALSVLLIYFCLAYK

-270 LVGRVLGTLKA
+270 LVGRVIGTLKA

-307 AITIRTYFVFSD
+307 AITIRTYFVFTD
-319 FVKIQVG
+319 FVKIQAG

-351 QMTGVD
+351 QITGVD

-366 ILAGA
+366 ILAGS
-371 HIIQGAK
+371 HILQGAK
-378 NSLYQHQMQSSMKQ
+378 NSLYQHQMKSAMKHPA
-392 QRGDVKEREN
+392 GDTKGREN
-402 MSDLN
+402 MSDLH
-407 GSRVGMMGFRDSNAQ
+407 GSRIGMMEFRDPNAQ
-422 MESDLTGKEGNA
+422 MDSDLTGKEKHA
-434 ANGSNFGTEQEQ
+434 ASEMDAGKEAERE
-446 DASAYPNKQTENG
+446 ASAYPNGQTDGGNETPMEETMQEPKG
-459 TQMDEMRDSKQA
+459 TG
-471 EGQDADASMDA
+471 GQDADASMEA
-482 MDRDLD
+482 MERDLEPESVD
-488 IGKSTME
+488 SSGASPEAME
-495 QNELDAGN
+495 QEMGTSETNGAAAESHAGAA
-503 LSSDVTKPEE
+503 PEE
-513 TDSIGQDTNVM
+513 TGFTDSREDAGFSD
-524 VQDPEGS
+524 
-531 PVSES
+531 
-536 GVGDTEGH
+536 GD
-544 MQKETEGKNLV
+544 L
-555 GSGEPARTYSEEP
+555 A
-568 VKKGTMFERWAAKT
+568 KKGTMFDRWAAK
-582 RTSEKGQGDI
+582 SAGQGADAGGENGETA
-592 REDTG
+592 RSAFPEDRG
-597 ATSQSAFSE
+597 AKHTPPFSEPGQNAKSKGKQEGFPSQNQSAFP
-606 DGALKHISSFS
+606 
-617 EPEQG
+617 EPERNRGQ
-622 TKQESGKEK
+622 EK
-631 KLFQNQTAFSEPKTN
+631 KEPG
-646 WDQSEK
+646 
-652 EPEQIRRETQRSA
+652 QIRRETQRSA

-670 TLVGEQTGKAA
+670 SATGEQAGKAA
-681 YGKTEIQKT
+681 YERTKSHRTVDSKV
-690 TDPKIEK
+690 EK
-697 KATITTSE
+697 KATIPTSE
-705 GRSAKITEERNG
+705 GRSAKITEEQNG

-725 AVPRHGASKWS
+725 AVPRRGNSKWS
-736 EREKK
+736 EKEKK

>member
-46 KDLYDMTFRLVDITT
+46 KDLYDMTFRLVDITA

-115 TFLFSTFNNWTIVFK
+115 TFLFSTFNSWTIVFK

-158 QIGLANMNEW
+158 QIGLANMNEG
-168 NRPQYTSLTEGEL
+168 NRPQYTSLSEQEV
-181 DYIKITETM
+181 DYIRITETM
-190 NWDDVENSDTKD
+190 DWDDVENSDTKD
-202 ILKKKLVYRNGAGNQ
+202 ILKKRLAYRNNSVNQ

-241 WFTYLLD
+241 WFTYFLD
-248 ALSVMLIYFCLAYK
+248 ALSVLLIYFCLAYK

-270 LVGRVLGTLKA
+270 LVGRVIGTLKA

-307 AITIRTYFVFSD
+307 AITLRTYFVFTD
-319 FVKIQVG
+319 FVKIQTG

-351 QMTGVD
+351 QITGVD

-366 ILAGA
+366 ILAGS
-371 HIIQGAK
+371 HILQWAK
-378 NSLYQHQMQSSMKQ
+378 NSMYQHQMKSAMKHQ
-392 QRGDVKEREN
+392 ARETKGREN

-407 GSRVGMMGFRDSNAQ
+407 GSRIGMMGFRDPNAQ
-422 MESDLTGKEGNA
+422 MDSDLSGKENDA
-434 ANGSNFGTEQEQ
+434 AAQTEAEKEM
-446 DASAYPNKQTENG
+446 SAYPNGQTDAGHE
-459 TQMDEMRDSKQA
+459 TSMEEAMQESKSTG
-471 EGQDADASMDA
+471 GQDADASMEAMERDLEPGNSDVEQRGMDPEDSGVKTMEQEKNSAAGQEMDA
-482 MDRDLD
+482 MDQNAERNSASGSGAGEQEAHTKMEPD
-488 IGKSTME
+488 GKMH
-495 QNELDAGN
+495 G
-503 LSSDVTKPEE
+503 
-513 TDSIGQDTNVM
+513 
-524 VQDPEGS
+524 
-531 PVSES
+531 ES
-536 GVGDTEGH
+536 GGF
-544 MQKETEGKNLV
+544 
-555 GSGEPARTYSEEP
+555 SGEPVGESA
-568 VKKGTMFERWAAKT
+568 KKGTMFDRWAAK
-582 RTSEKGQGDI
+582 SAGQGAAAGEETGESA
-592 REDTG
+592 RSAFPEDGEAKHTPPFPEPG
-597 ATSQSAFSE
+597 QNEKVKGKQEGSPSQNHSAFSE
-606 DGALKHISSFS
+606 
-617 EPEQG
+617 PQRNQG
-622 TKQESGKEK
+622 QEK
-631 KLFQNQTAFSEPKTN
+631 KESDP
-646 WDQSEK
+646 
-652 EPEQIRRETQRSA
+652 IRRETQRSA

-670 TLVGEQTGKAA
+670 SATGEQAGKAA
-681 YGKTEIQKT
+681 YERTESYRAADSKV
-690 TDPKIEK
+690 EK
-697 KATITTSE
+697 KATIPTSE
-705 GRSAKITEERNG
+705 GRSAKITEEQNG

-725 AVPRHGASKWS
+725 AVPRRSNSKWS

>member
-46 KDLYDMTFRLVDITT
+46 KDLYDMTFRLVDITA

-158 QIGLANMNEW
+158 QIGLANMSEW
-168 NRPQYTSLTEGEL
+168 NRPQYTSLSEQEV
-181 DYIKITETM
+181 DYIRITETM
-190 NWDDVENSDTKD
+190 DWDDVENSDTKD
-202 ILKKKLVYRNGAGNQ
+202 ILKKRLVYRNSSGNQ

-241 WFTYLLD
+241 WFTYFLD
-248 ALSVMLIYFCLAYK
+248 ALSVLLIYFCLAYK

-270 LVGRVLGTLKA
+270 LVGRVIGTLKA

-307 AITIRTYFVFSD
+307 AITIRTYFVFTD
-319 FVKIQVG
+319 FVKIQAG

-351 QMTGVD
+351 QITGVD

-366 ILAGA
+366 ILAGS
-371 HIIQGAK
+371 HILQGIK
-378 NSLYQHQMQSSMKQ
+378 NSLYQHQMKSAMKHPA
-392 QRGDVKEREN
+392 GDTKGREN
-402 MSDLN
+402 MSDLH
-407 GSRVGMMGFRDSNAQ
+407 GSRIGMMEFRDPNAQ
-422 MESDLTGKEGNA
+422 MDSDLSGKENDA
-434 ANGSNFGTEQEQ
+434 AAQTEAEKET
-446 DASAYPNKQTENG
+446 SAYPNGQTNAGNETPMEEAMQEPKG
-459 TQMDEMRDSKQA
+459 TG
-471 EGQDADASMDA
+471 GQDADASMEA
-482 MDRDLD
+482 MERDLEPESVD
-488 IGKSTME
+488 SSGASPEAME
-495 QNELDAGN
+495 QEMGTSETNGAAAESHAGAASEETGFTDGKEDAGF
-503 LSSDVTKPEE
+503 SD
-513 TDSIGQDTNVM
+513 
-524 VQDPEGS
+524 
-531 PVSES
+531 
-536 GVGDTEGH
+536 GD
-544 MQKETEGKNLV
+544 L
-555 GSGEPARTYSEEP
+555 A
-568 VKKGTMFERWAAKT
+568 KKGTMFDRWAAKSAGRGADAGGENGET
-582 RTSEKGQGDI
+582 ARSAFPEDRGAKHTPPFPEPGQNAKSKGKQEGF
-592 REDTG
+592 
-597 ATSQSAFSE
+597 ASQNQSAFP
-606 DGALKHISSFS
+606 
-617 EPEQG
+617 EPERNRRQ
-622 TKQESGKEK
+622 EK
-631 KLFQNQTAFSEPKTN
+631 KEPG
-646 WDQSEK
+646 
-652 EPEQIRRETQRSA
+652 QIRRETQRSA

-670 TLVGEQTGKAA
+670 NATGGQA
-681 YGKTEIQKT
+681 GKVTYERTESHRSADSKV
-690 TDPKIEK
+690 EK
-697 KATITTSE
+697 KATIPTSE
-705 GRSAKITEERNG
+705 GRSAKITEEQNG

-725 AVPRHGASKWS
+725 AVPWRGNSKWS
-736 EREKK
+736 EKEKR

>member
-46 KDLYDMTFRLVDITT
+46 KDLYDMTFRLVDITA

-158 QIGLANMNEW
+158 QIGLANMSEW
-168 NRPQYTSLTEGEL
+168 NRPQYTSLSEQEV
-181 DYIKITETM
+181 DYIRITETM
-190 NWDDVENSDTKD
+190 DWDDVENSDTKD
-202 ILKKKLVYRNGAGNQ
+202 ILKKRLVYRNSSGNQ

-241 WFTYLLD
+241 WFTYFLD
-248 ALSVMLIYFCLAYK
+248 ALSVLLIYFCLAYK

-270 LVGRVLGTLKA
+270 LVGRVIGTLKA

-307 AITIRTYFVFSD
+307 AITIRTYFVFTD
-319 FVKIQVG
+319 FVKIQAG

-351 QMTGVD
+351 QITGVD

-366 ILAGA
+366 ILAGS
-371 HIIQGAK
+371 HILQGAK
-378 NSLYQHQMQSSMKQ
+378 NSLYQHQMKSAMKHPA
-392 QRGDVKEREN
+392 GDTKGREN
-402 MSDLN
+402 MSDLH
-407 GSRVGMMGFRDSNAQ
+407 GSRIGMMEFRDPNAQ
-422 MESDLTGKEGNA
+422 MDSDLTGKEKHA
-434 ANGSNFGTEQEQ
+434 ASEMDAGKEAERE
-446 DASAYPNKQTENG
+446 ASAYPNGQTDGGNETPMEETMQEPKG
-459 TQMDEMRDSKQA
+459 TG
-471 EGQDADASMDA
+471 GQDADASMEA
-482 MDRDLD
+482 MERDLEPESVD
-488 IGKSTME
+488 SSGASPEAME
-495 QNELDAGN
+495 QEMGTSETNGAAAESHAGAA
-503 LSSDVTKPEE
+503 PEE
-513 TDSIGQDTNVM
+513 TGFTDSREDAGFSD
-524 VQDPEGS
+524 
-531 PVSES
+531 
-536 GVGDTEGH
+536 GD
-544 MQKETEGKNLV
+544 L
-555 GSGEPARTYSEEP
+555 A
-568 VKKGTMFERWAAKT
+568 KKGTMFDRWAAK
-582 RTSEKGQGDI
+582 SAGQGADAGGENGETA
-592 REDTG
+592 RSAFPEDRG
-597 ATSQSAFSE
+597 AKHTPPFSEPGQNAKSKGKQEGFPSQNQSAFP
-606 DGALKHISSFS
+606 
-617 EPEQG
+617 EPERNRGQ
-622 TKQESGKEK
+622 EK
-631 KLFQNQTAFSEPKTN
+631 KEPG
-646 WDQSEK
+646 
-652 EPEQIRRETQRSA
+652 QIRRETQRSA

-670 TLVGEQTGKAA
+670 SATGEQAGKAA
-681 YGKTEIQKT
+681 YERTKSHRTVDSKV
-690 TDPKIEK
+690 EK
-697 KATITTSE
+697 KATIPTSE
-705 GRSAKITEERNG
+705 GRSAKITEEQNG

-725 AVPRHGASKWS
+725 AVPRRGNSKWS
-736 EREKK
+736 EKEKK

>member
-46 KDLYDMTFRLVDITT
+46 KDLYDMTFRLVDITA

-158 QIGLANMNEW
+158 QIGLANMSEW
-168 NRPQYTSLTEGEL
+168 NRPQYTSLSEQEV
-181 DYIKITETM
+181 DYIRITETM
-190 NWDDVENSDTKD
+190 DWDDVENSDTKD
-202 ILKKKLVYRNGAGNQ
+202 ILKKRLVYRNSAGNQ

-241 WFTYLLD
+241 WFTYFLD
-248 ALSVMLIYFCLAYK
+248 ALSVLLIYFCLAYK

-270 LVGRVLGTLKA
+270 LVGRVIGTLKA

-307 AITIRTYFVFSD
+307 AITIRTYFVFTD
-319 FVKIQVG
+319 FVKIQAG

-351 QMTGVD
+351 QITGVD

-366 ILAGA
+366 ILAGS
-371 HIIQGAK
+371 HILQGAK
-378 NSLYQHQMQSSMKQ
+378 NSLYQHQMKSAMKHPA
-392 QRGDVKEREN
+392 GDTKGREN
-402 MSDLN
+402 MSDLH
-407 GSRVGMMGFRDSNAQ
+407 GSRIGMMEFRDPNAQ
-422 MESDLTGKEGNA
+422 MDSDLTGKEKHA
-434 ANGSNFGTEQEQ
+434 ASEMDAGKEAERE
-446 DASAYPNKQTENG
+446 ASAYPNGQTDGGNETPMEETMQEPKG
-459 TQMDEMRDSKQA
+459 IG
-471 EGQDADASMDA
+471 GQDADASMEA
-482 MDRDLD
+482 MERDLEPESVD
-488 IGKSTME
+488 SSGASPAAME
-495 QNELDAGN
+495 QEMGTSETNGAAAESHAGAA
-503 LSSDVTKPEE
+503 PEE
-513 TDSIGQDTNVM
+513 TGFTDSREDAGFSD
-524 VQDPEGS
+524 
-531 PVSES
+531 
-536 GVGDTEGH
+536 GD
-544 MQKETEGKNLV
+544 L
-555 GSGEPARTYSEEP
+555 A
-568 VKKGTMFERWAAKT
+568 KKGTMFDRWAAK
-582 RTSEKGQGDI
+582 SAGQGADAGGENGETA
-592 REDTG
+592 RSAFPEDRG
-597 ATSQSAFSE
+597 AKHTPPFSEPGQNAKSKGKQEGFPSQNQSAFP
-606 DGALKHISSFS
+606 
-617 EPEQG
+617 EPERNRGQ
-622 TKQESGKEK
+622 EK
-631 KLFQNQTAFSEPKTN
+631 KEPG
-646 WDQSEK
+646 
-652 EPEQIRRETQRSA
+652 QIRRETQRSA

-670 TLVGEQTGKAA
+670 SATGEQAGKAA
-681 YGKTEIQKT
+681 YERTKSHRTVDSKV
-690 TDPKIEK
+690 EK
-697 KATITTSE
+697 KATIPTSE
-705 GRSAKITEERNG
+705 GRSAKITEEQNG

-725 AVPRHGASKWS
+725 AVPRRGNSKWS
-736 EREKK
+736 EKEKK

>member
-46 KDLYDMTFRLVDITT
+46 KDLYDMTFRLVDITA

-94 KNKNHNVLTSI
+94 KNKNHNILTSI

-158 QIGLANMNEW
+158 QIGLANMNEG
-168 NRPQYTSLTEGEL
+168 NRPQYTSLTEQEV
-181 DYIKITETM
+181 DYIRITETM
-190 NWDDVENSDTKD
+190 DWDDVENSDTKD
-202 ILKKKLVYRNGAGNQ
+202 ILKKRLVYRNSAGNQ

-241 WFTYLLD
+241 WFTYFLD
-248 ALSVMLIYFCLAYK
+248 ALSVLLIYFCLAYK

-270 LVGRVLGTLKA
+270 LVGRVIGTLKA

-307 AITIRTYFVFSD
+307 AITLRTYFVFTD
-319 FVKIQVG
+319 FVKIQTG

-351 QMTGVD
+351 QITGVD

-366 ILAGA
+366 ILAGS
-371 HIIQGAK
+371 HILQGAK
-378 NSLYQHQMQSSMKQ
+378 NSLYQHQMKSAMKHPA
-392 QRGDVKEREN
+392 GDTKGREN

-407 GSRVGMMGFRDSNAQ
+407 GSRIGMMGFRDPNAQ
-422 MESDLTGKEGNA
+422 MDSDLSGKENDA
-434 ANGSNFGTEQEQ
+434 ATQTEAEKET
-446 DASAYPNKQTENG
+446 SAYPNGQTDAGHE
-459 TQMDEMRDSKQA
+459 TSMEEAMQESKSTG
-471 EGQDADASMDA
+471 GQDADASMEAMERDLEPGNSDVEQRGMDPEDSGVKAMEQEENSAAGQEMDA
-482 MDRDLD
+482 MDQNAERNSVSGSGAGEQEAHTKMEPD
-488 IGKSTME
+488 GKMH
-495 QNELDAGN
+495 G
-503 LSSDVTKPEE
+503 
-513 TDSIGQDTNVM
+513 
-524 VQDPEGS
+524 
-531 PVSES
+531 ES
-536 GVGDTEGH
+536 GGS
-544 MQKETEGKNLV
+544 
-555 GSGEPARTYSEEP
+555 SGEPAGESA
-568 VKKGTMFERWAAKT
+568 KKGTMFDRWAAK
-582 RTSEKGQGDI
+582 SAGQGAAAG
-592 REDTG
+592 EETG
-597 ATSQSAFSE
+597 ESARSAFLE
-606 DGALKHISSFS
+606 EGEAKHTPPFP
-617 EPEQG
+617 EPGQNEKTKG
-622 TKQESGKEK
+622 KQEGSPS
-631 KLFQNQTAFSEPKTN
+631 QNHPAFSEPQRNQGQEK
-646 WDQSEK
+646 K

-670 TLVGEQTGKAA
+670 SATGEQAGKAA
-681 YGKTEIQKT
+681 YERMESHRTV
-690 TDPKIEK
+690 DSKIEK
-697 KATITTSE
+697 KATIPTSE
-705 GRSAKITEERNG
+705 GRSAKITEEQNG

-725 AVPRHGASKWS
+725 AVPRRGNSKWS
-736 EREKK
+736 EKEKK

>member
-46 KDLYDMTFRLVDITT
+46 KDLYDMTFRLVDITA

-158 QIGLANMNEW
+158 QIGLANMSEW
-168 NRPQYTSLTEGEL
+168 NRPQYTSLSEQEV
-181 DYIKITETM
+181 DYIRITETM
-190 NWDDVENSDTKD
+190 DWDDVENSDTKD
-202 ILKKKLVYRNGAGNQ
+202 ILKKRLVYRNSSGNQ

-241 WFTYLLD
+241 WFTYFLD
-248 ALSVMLIYFCLAYK
+248 ALSVLLIYFCLAYK

-270 LVGRVLGTLKA
+270 LVGRVIGTLKA

-307 AITIRTYFVFSD
+307 AITIRTYFVFTD
-319 FVKIQVG
+319 FVKIQAG

-351 QMTGVD
+351 QITGVD

-366 ILAGA
+366 ILAGS
-371 HIIQGAK
+371 HILQGAK
-378 NSLYQHQMQSSMKQ
+378 NSLYQHQMKSAMKHPA
-392 QRGDVKEREN
+392 GDTKGREN
-402 MSDLN
+402 MSDLH
-407 GSRVGMMGFRDSNAQ
+407 GSRIGMMEFRDPNAQ
-422 MESDLTGKEGNA
+422 MDSDLTGKEKHA
-434 ANGSNFGTEQEQ
+434 ASEMDAGKEAEQE
-446 DASAYPNKQTENG
+446 ASAYPNGQTDGGNETPMEETMQEPKG
-459 TQMDEMRDSKQA
+459 TV
-471 EGQDADASMDA
+471 GQDADASMEA
-482 MDRDLD
+482 MERDLEPESVD
-488 IGKSTME
+488 SSGASPEAME
-495 QNELDAGN
+495 QEMGTSETNGAAAESHAGAA
-503 LSSDVTKPEE
+503 PEE
-513 TDSIGQDTNVM
+513 TGFTDSREDAGFSD
-524 VQDPEGS
+524 
-531 PVSES
+531 
-536 GVGDTEGH
+536 GD
-544 MQKETEGKNLV
+544 L
-555 GSGEPARTYSEEP
+555 A
-568 VKKGTMFERWAAKT
+568 KKGTMFDRWAAK
-582 RTSEKGQGDI
+582 SAGQGADAGGENGETA
-592 REDTG
+592 RSAFPEDRG
-597 ATSQSAFSE
+597 AKHTPPFSEPGQNAKSKGKQEGFPSQNQSAFP
-606 DGALKHISSFS
+606 
-617 EPEQG
+617 EPERNRGQ
-622 TKQESGKEK
+622 EK
-631 KLFQNQTAFSEPKTN
+631 KEPG
-646 WDQSEK
+646 
-652 EPEQIRRETQRSA
+652 QIRRETQRSA
-665 FQEKG
+665 FQEKENAAG
-670 TLVGEQTGKAA
+670 GQAGKVT
-681 YGKTEIQKT
+681 YERTERHRSA
-690 TDPKIEK
+690 DSRVEK
-697 KATITTSE
+697 KATIPTSE
-705 GRSAKITEERNG
+705 GRSAKITEEQNG

-725 AVPRHGASKWS
+725 AVPRRGNSKWS
-736 EREKK
+736 EKEKK

>member
-46 KDLYDMTFRLVDITT
+46 KDLYDMTFRLVDITA

-158 QIGLANMNEW
+158 QIGLANMSEW
-168 NRPQYTSLTEGEL
+168 NRPQYTSLSEQEV
-181 DYIKITETM
+181 DYIRITETM
-190 NWDDVENSDTKD
+190 DWDDVENSDTKD
-202 ILKKKLVYRNGAGNQ
+202 ILKKRLVYRNSAGNQ

-241 WFTYLLD
+241 WFTYFLD
-248 ALSVMLIYFCLAYK
+248 ALSVLLIYFCLAYK

-270 LVGRVLGTLKA
+270 LVGRVIGTLKA

-307 AITIRTYFVFSD
+307 AITIRTYFVFTD
-319 FVKIQVG
+319 FVKIQAG

-351 QMTGVD
+351 QITGVD

-366 ILAGA
+366 ILAGS
-371 HIIQGAK
+371 HILQGAK
-378 NSLYQHQMQSSMKQ
+378 NSLYQHQMKSAMKHPA
-392 QRGDVKEREN
+392 GDTKGREN
-402 MSDLN
+402 MSDLH
-407 GSRVGMMGFRDSNAQ
+407 GSRIGMMEFRDPNAQ
-422 MESDLTGKEGNA
+422 MDSDLTGKEKHA
-434 ANGSNFGTEQEQ
+434 ASEMDAGKEAERE
-446 DASAYPNKQTENG
+446 ASAYPNGQTDGGNETPMEETMQEPKG
-459 TQMDEMRDSKQA
+459 TG
-471 EGQDADASMDA
+471 GQDADASMEA
-482 MDRDLD
+482 MERDLEPESVD
-488 IGKSTME
+488 SSGASPEAME
-495 QNELDAGN
+495 QEMGTSETNGAAAESHAGAA
-503 LSSDVTKPEE
+503 PEE
-513 TDSIGQDTNVM
+513 TGFTDSREDAGFSD
-524 VQDPEGS
+524 
-531 PVSES
+531 
-536 GVGDTEGH
+536 GD
-544 MQKETEGKNLV
+544 L
-555 GSGEPARTYSEEP
+555 A
-568 VKKGTMFERWAAKT
+568 KKGTMFDRWAAK
-582 RTSEKGQGDI
+582 SAGQGADAGGENGETA
-592 REDTG
+592 RSAFPEDRG
-597 ATSQSAFSE
+597 AKHTPPFSEPGQNAKSKGKQEGFPSQNQSAFP
-606 DGALKHISSFS
+606 
-617 EPEQG
+617 EPERNRGQ
-622 TKQESGKEK
+622 EK
-631 KLFQNQTAFSEPKTN
+631 KEPG
-646 WDQSEK
+646 
-652 EPEQIRRETQRSA
+652 QIRRETQRSA
-665 FQEKG
+665 FQEKENAAG
-670 TLVGEQTGKAA
+670 GQAGKVT
-681 YGKTEIQKT
+681 YERTERHRSADSKV
-690 TDPKIEK
+690 EK
-697 KATITTSE
+697 KATIPTSE
-705 GRSAKITEERNG
+705 GRSAKITEEQNG

-725 AVPRHGASKWS
+725 AVPRRGNSKWS
-736 EREKK
+736 EKEKK

>member
-46 KDLYDMTFRLVDITT
+46 KDLYDMTFRLVDITA

-158 QIGLANMNEW
+158 QIGLANMSEW
-168 NRPQYTSLTEGEL
+168 NRPQYTSLSEQEV
-181 DYIKITETM
+181 DYIRITETM
-190 NWDDVENSDTKD
+190 DWDDVENSDTKD
-202 ILKKKLVYRNGAGNQ
+202 ILKKRLVYRNSAGNQ

-241 WFTYLLD
+241 WFTYFLD
-248 ALSVMLIYFCLAYK
+248 ALSVLLIYFCLAYK

-270 LVGRVLGTLKA
+270 LVGRVIGTLKA

-307 AITIRTYFVFSD
+307 AITIRTYFVFTD
-319 FVKIQVG
+319 FVKIQAG

-351 QMTGVD
+351 QITGVD

-366 ILAGA
+366 ILAGS
-371 HIIQGAK
+371 HILQGAK
-378 NSLYQHQMQSSMKQ
+378 NSLYQHQMKSAMKHPA
-392 QRGDVKEREN
+392 GDTKGREN
-402 MSDLN
+402 MSDLH
-407 GSRVGMMGFRDSNAQ
+407 GSRIGMMEFRDPNAQ
-422 MESDLTGKEGNA
+422 MDSDLTGKEKHA
-434 ANGSNFGTEQEQ
+434 ASEMDAGKEAERE
-446 DASAYPNKQTENG
+446 ASAYPNGQTDGGNETPMEETMQEPKG
-459 TQMDEMRDSKQA
+459 IG
-471 EGQDADASMDA
+471 GQDADASMEA
-482 MDRDLD
+482 MERDLETESVD
-488 IGKSTME
+488 SSGASPEAME
-495 QNELDAGN
+495 QEMGTSETNGAAAESHAGAAPDETGFTDSREDAGF
-503 LSSDVTKPEE
+503 SD
-513 TDSIGQDTNVM
+513 
-524 VQDPEGS
+524 
-531 PVSES
+531 
-536 GVGDTEGH
+536 GD
-544 MQKETEGKNLV
+544 L
-555 GSGEPARTYSEEP
+555 A
-568 VKKGTMFERWAAKT
+568 KKGTMFDRWAAK
-582 RTSEKGQGDI
+582 SAGQGADAGGENGETA
-592 REDTG
+592 RSAFPEDRG
-597 ATSQSAFSE
+597 AKHTPPFSEPGQNAKSKGKQEGFPSQNQSAFP
-606 DGALKHISSFS
+606 
-617 EPEQG
+617 EPERNRGQ
-622 TKQESGKEK
+622 EK
-631 KLFQNQTAFSEPKTN
+631 KEPG
-646 WDQSEK
+646 
-652 EPEQIRRETQRSA
+652 QIRRETQRSA

-670 TLVGEQTGKAA
+670 SATGEQAGKAA
-681 YGKTEIQKT
+681 YERTKSHRTVDSKV
-690 TDPKIEK
+690 EK
-697 KATITTSE
+697 KATIPTSE
-705 GRSAKITEERNG
+705 GRSAKITEEQNG

-725 AVPRHGASKWS
+725 AVPRRGNSKWS
-736 EREKK
+736 EKEKK

>member
-46 KDLYDMTFRLVDITT
+46 KDLYDMTFRLVDITA

-158 QIGLANMNEW
+158 QIGLANMSEW
-168 NRPQYTSLTEGEL
+168 NRPQYTSLSEQEV
-181 DYIKITETM
+181 DYIRITETM
-190 NWDDVENSDTKD
+190 DWDDVENSDTKD
-202 ILKKKLVYRNGAGNQ
+202 ILKKRLVYRNSAGNQ
-217 LVDVSNGVAWTTIGN
+217 LVEVSNGVAWTTIGN

-241 WFTYLLD
+241 WFTYFLD
-248 ALSVMLIYFCLAYK
+248 ALSVLLIYFCLAYK

-270 LVGRVLGTLKA
+270 LVGRVIGTLKA

-307 AITIRTYFVFSD
+307 AITIRTYFVFTD
-319 FVKIQVG
+319 FVKIQAG

-351 QMTGVD
+351 QITGVD

-366 ILAGA
+366 ILAGS
-371 HIIQGAK
+371 HILQGAK
-378 NSLYQHQMQSSMKQ
+378 NSLYQHQMKSAMKHPA
-392 QRGDVKEREN
+392 GDTIGREN
-402 MSDLN
+402 MSDLH
-407 GSRVGMMGFRDSNAQ
+407 GSRIGMMEFRDPNAQ
-422 MESDLTGKEGNA
+422 MDSDLTGKEKHA
-434 ANGSNFGTEQEQ
+434 ASEMDAGKEAERE
-446 DASAYPNKQTENG
+446 ASAYPNGQTDGGNETPMEETMQEPKG
-459 TQMDEMRDSKQA
+459 IG
-471 EGQDADASMDA
+471 GQDADASMEA
-482 MDRDLD
+482 MERDLETESVD
-488 IGKSTME
+488 SSGASPEAME
-495 QNELDAGN
+495 QEMGTSETNGAAAESHAGAA
-503 LSSDVTKPEE
+503 PEE
-513 TDSIGQDTNVM
+513 TGFTDSREDAGFSD
-524 VQDPEGS
+524 
-531 PVSES
+531 
-536 GVGDTEGH
+536 GD
-544 MQKETEGKNLV
+544 L
-555 GSGEPARTYSEEP
+555 A
-568 VKKGTMFERWAAKT
+568 KKGTMFDRWAAK
-582 RTSEKGQGDI
+582 SAGQGADAGGENGETA
-592 REDTG
+592 RSAFPEDRG
-597 ATSQSAFSE
+597 AKHTPPFSEPGQNAKSKGKQEGFPSQNQSAFP
-606 DGALKHISSFS
+606 
-617 EPEQG
+617 EPERNRGQ
-622 TKQESGKEK
+622 EK
-631 KLFQNQTAFSEPKTN
+631 KEPG
-646 WDQSEK
+646 
-652 EPEQIRRETQRSA
+652 QIRRETQRSA

-670 TLVGEQTGKAA
+670 SATGEQAGKAA
-681 YGKTEIQKT
+681 YERTKSHRTVDSKV
-690 TDPKIEK
+690 EK
-697 KATITTSE
+697 KATIPTSE
-705 GRSAKITEERNG
+705 GRSAKITEEQNG

-725 AVPRHGASKWS
+725 AVPRRGNSKWS
-736 EREKK
+736 EKEKK

>member
-46 KDLYDMTFRLVDITT
+46 KDLYDMTFRLVDITA

-158 QIGLANMNEW
+158 QIGLANMSEW
-168 NRPQYTSLTEGEL
+168 NRPQYTSLSEQEV
-181 DYIKITETM
+181 DYIRITETM
-190 NWDDVENSDTKD
+190 DWDDVENSDTKD
-202 ILKKKLVYRNGAGNQ
+202 ILKKRLVYRNSAGNQ

-241 WFTYLLD
+241 WFTYFLD
-248 ALSVMLIYFCLAYK
+248 ALSVLLIYFCLAYK

-270 LVGRVLGTLKA
+270 LVGRVIGTLKA

-307 AITIRTYFVFSD
+307 AITIRTYFVFTD
-319 FVKIQVG
+319 FVKIQAG

-351 QMTGVD
+351 QITGVD

-366 ILAGA
+366 ILAGS
-371 HIIQGAK
+371 HILQGAK
-378 NSLYQHQMQSSMKQ
+378 NSLYQHQMKSAMKHPA
-392 QRGDVKEREN
+392 GDTKGREN
-402 MSDLN
+402 MSDLH
-407 GSRVGMMGFRDSNAQ
+407 GSRIGMMEFRDPNAQ
-422 MESDLTGKEGNA
+422 MDSDLTGKEKHA
-434 ANGSNFGTEQEQ
+434 ASEMDAGKEAERE
-446 DASAYPNKQTENG
+446 ASAYPNGQTDGGNETPMEETMQEPKG
-459 TQMDEMRDSKQA
+459 IG
-471 EGQDADASMDA
+471 GQDADASMEA
-482 MDRDLD
+482 MERDLETESVD
-488 IGKSTME
+488 SSGASPEAME
-495 QNELDAGN
+495 QEMGTSETNGAAAESHAGAA
-503 LSSDVTKPEE
+503 PEE
-513 TDSIGQDTNVM
+513 TGFTDSREDAGFSD
-524 VQDPEGS
+524 
-531 PVSES
+531 
-536 GVGDTEGH
+536 GD
-544 MQKETEGKNLV
+544 L
-555 GSGEPARTYSEEP
+555 A
-568 VKKGTMFERWAAKT
+568 KKGTMFDRWAAK
-582 RTSEKGQGDI
+582 SAGQGADAGGENGETA
-592 REDTG
+592 RSAFPEDRG
-597 ATSQSAFSE
+597 AKHTPPFSEPGQNAKSKGKQEGFPSQNQSAFP
-606 DGALKHISSFS
+606 
-617 EPEQG
+617 EPERNRGQ
-622 TKQESGKEK
+622 EK
-631 KLFQNQTAFSEPKTN
+631 KEPG
-646 WDQSEK
+646 
-652 EPEQIRRETQRSA
+652 QIRRETQRSA

-670 TLVGEQTGKAA
+670 SATGEQAGKAA
-681 YGKTEIQKT
+681 YERTERHRSADSKV
-690 TDPKIEK
+690 EK
-697 KATITTSE
+697 KATIPTSE
-705 GRSAKITEERNG
+705 GRSAKITEEQNG

-725 AVPRHGASKWS
+725 AVPRRGNSKWS
-736 EREKK
+736 EKEKK